1 MTRLQAERWFD
12 RTEERE
18 HQRHLTRDH
27 WRATLRLQQEVKK
40 IQLREEEN
48 ARQQLKVARE
58 SELQNRSQVLANTF
72 VQSPF
77 ENLSDADILDDG
89 LDLRRLR
96 SEASDPDFPRPSEQ
110 RHGVITA
117 VLFYILCAHSL
128 CLCQNFQLRY
138 IKKLPGRGFVSS
150 ESDES
155 DVEQDWPSDWGEDR
169 NTGEYSSHKDLGIV
183 RTSNDGSANTGR
195 IVSFPNWIQVGV
207 SFGWSAH
214 INSCIV

>member
-58 SELQNRSQVLANTF
+58 SELQNRSHVLANTF

-96 SEASDPDFPRPSEQ
+96 SEASDPDFPRP
-110 RHGVITA
+110 
-117 VLFYILCAHSL
+117 SL